1 MEIGDLVDL
10 LVFLRGAQGAGIRDW
25 EQLEMMVSSLIE
37 NGVVLNWR
45 LVIMLSGSAQRVQD
59 ALAEKGVGLQV
70 VELPDTTR
78 TAQEAADAIGCTVGQ
93 IAKSLI
99 FEGKDSGRAV
109 LVIASGDNRVD
120 TKKIAAALGEAIGK
134 ANATFVREETGFVI
148 GGVPPVGH
156 RQPLPTFID
165 QDLQQY
171 EEIWA
176 AAGTPFAVFRLTP
189 AELVEIAPGR
199 VMEVKE

>member
-1 MEIGDLVDL
+1 
-10 LVFLRGAQGAGIRDW
+10 
-25 EQLEMMVSSLIE
+25 
-37 NGVVLNWR
+37 
-45 LVIMLSGSAQRVQD
+45 MLSSSAQRVQD
-59 ALAEKGVGLQV
+59 ALAEKGFSLQV

-78 TAQEAADAIGCTVGQ
+78 TAQEAADAIGCTAGQ

-99 FEGKDSGRAV
+99 FKGKESGRAV

-120 TKKIAAALGEAIGK
+120 TKKIAAALGEPIGK
-134 ANATFVREETGFVI
+134 ANASFVREETGFVI

-189 AELVEIAPGR
+189 AELVEIAPGQ

>member
-1 MEIGDLVDL
+1 
-10 LVFLRGAQGAGIRDW
+10 
-25 EQLEMMVSSLIE
+25 
-37 NGVVLNWR
+37 
-45 LVIMLSGSAQRVQD
+45 MLSSSAQRVQD
-59 ALAEKGVGLQV
+59 ALAERGVSLQV

-78 TAQEAADAIGCTVGQ
+78 TAQEAAAAIGCTVGQ

-99 FEGKDSGRAV
+99 FKGRESGRPV

-120 TKKIAAALGEAIGK
+120 VQKVAAALGEPIGK
-134 ANATFVREETGFVI
+134 ANAAFVREQTGFVI

-156 RQPLPTFID
+156 EQPLPTFID
-165 QDLQQY
+165 EDLRQH

-189 AELVEIAPGR
+189 AELELIASGQ
-199 VMEVKE
+199 VLEVKV